1 MHCPMPPPELDFLV
15 MEVSDHTDL
24 SDDDRRDLQLVS
36 AFMERCGITRIRQI
50 SGGLG
55 LRYVGGIERG
65 IEL

>member
-15 MEVSDHTDL
+15 MEVTDIANY
-24 SDDDRRDLQLVS
+24 SDDDQRDLQLVS